1 VTAVTPGQAAY
12 EAFRS
17 AVPDWVCN
25 VPAGPWDELSPAI
38 QAGFDAIAAQEPS
51 AAEVEAAFAGGMRV
65 RTAPCTVEAHDREHF
80 QVRTNGHWLCGHLLA
95 SVLAVQGIVADARPQ
110 PAPEMAAQPGL
121 RVDWARVSEAV
132 ADRERERDEARAER
146 DALRERAEAA
156 EAAKR
161 AAKGEL
167 ADLENRLAQAIAAAL
182 MAERA
187 RIRELADR
195 TGAVCTGDEGTSHY
209 FSALLTEGPR

>member
-1 VTAVTPGQAAY
+1 VTGAPGQAAY

-110 PAPEMAAQPGL
+110 PAPELVIALDDFNFERNQVIEL
-121 RVDWARVSEAV
+121 RAMLSSLTD
-132 ADRERERDEARAER
+132 
-146 DALRERAEAA
+146 RAEASGA
-156 EAAKR
+156 ITEDEADEYR
-161 AAKGEL
+161 AALGV
-167 ADLENRLAQAIAAAL
+167 A
-182 MAERA
+182 
-187 RIRELADR
+187 
-195 TGAVCTGDEGTSHY
+195 S
-209 FSALLTEGPR
+209 